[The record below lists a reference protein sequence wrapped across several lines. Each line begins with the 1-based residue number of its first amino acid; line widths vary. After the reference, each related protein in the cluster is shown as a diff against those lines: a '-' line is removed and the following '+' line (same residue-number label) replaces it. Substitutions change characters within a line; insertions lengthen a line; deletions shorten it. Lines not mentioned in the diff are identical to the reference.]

1 MSRELSAAVGRRRTR
16 QIAASS
22 ALLGLAALLIIGAV
36 KAIQMTAQESPNPN
50 REPFLLVAS
59 PDMPDPIFQE
69 TVILMLPSATMPL
82 VAGIVINK
90 PTKMTLGKLFSDS
103 PEIKNQAQAVY
114 FGGPVDVT
122 SPAILT
128 RAPRTPATMTH
139 LFKDVYMS
147 FDTGSIREILKRPA
161 SGEDTR
167 LFFGRA
173 QWSAEQLHSEILSGA
188 WSISPATAEFVFSP
202 DPDKVWQKLE
212 VRAKM
217 REVISNFGVFAR
229 SPESQ

>member
-36 KAIQMTAQESPNPN
+36 KAMQKTAQESPNPN

-59 PDMPDPIFQE
+59 PDMPDPIFEQ
-69 TVILMLPSATMPL
+69 TVILMLPRGTMPL

-103 PEIKNQAQAVY
+103 PEIKNRAQAVY

-128 RAPRTPATMTH
+128 RAPRALPTMTH
-139 LFKDVYMS
+139 LFKNVYMS
-147 FDTGSIREILKRPA
+147 VDTGAIREILKRPA
-161 SGEDTR
+161 SEEDTR

-173 QWSAEQLHSEILSGA
+173 QWSVEQLHSEIFSGA

-217 REVISNFGVFAR
+217 REVISNFGDFAR